1 MIYTDINTFP
11 LHDAIPIDPDGVL
24 IDTCGLDRI
33 ISFDPESGLLRC
45 EAGILFSEILALA
58 VPKGWFL
65 PVTPGTRFVTLGG
78 AIANDV
84 HGKTHHSAGTIGHHL
99 KRFELLRS
107 DGKIGCASGGT
118 RVSQYG

>member
-78 AIANDV
+78 AIANR
-84 HGKTHHSAGTIGHHL
+84 SAEHT
-99 KRFELLRS
+99 FELQSLMS
-107 DGKIGCASGGT
+107 TSYAVFCFKKK
-118 RVSQYG
+118 